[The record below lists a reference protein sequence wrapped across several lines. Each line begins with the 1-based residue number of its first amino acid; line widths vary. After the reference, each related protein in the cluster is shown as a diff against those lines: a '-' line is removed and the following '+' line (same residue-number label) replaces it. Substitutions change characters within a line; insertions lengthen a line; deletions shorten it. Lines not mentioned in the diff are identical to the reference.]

1 MRAALFCLLLS
12 ACATLAPEGSRHSAR
27 AIFDAYLIAHGMV
40 KSYDERPDADPAIS
54 QQLATLDIR
63 ASRALINLGSGQRSR
78 GHRPGGCRADGLRR
92 SANQSAPLSRRPAPG
107 LTACPCRA
115 R

>member
-63 ASRALINLGSGQRSR
+63 ASRALINLG
-78 GHRPGGCRADGLRR
+78 PGPDSDPEVTARAV
-92 SANQSAPLSRRPAPG
+92 AA
-107 LTACPCRA
+107 LTDYAAQQTNPPR
-115 R
+115 